1 VKVLIAP
8 DKFKDSLT
16 QAQAADAL
24 ATGVRR
30 ARPDAALLCCP
41 LADGGEGSADV
52 IAVIL
57 GAQPQVVS
65 VADPLGRRQSVA
77 WYHNP
82 SRALAIVEMAAAS
95 GLRCLAP
102 SERDPLRTTSYG
114 TGELLRAALAAGC
127 EHILLCVGGSA
138 TVDGGAGCLQA
149 LGWQFLDAHGQQI
162 TRPITGGLLEAIAE
176 IRPPSAPPAAV
187 IDVLCDVDNPLLGPR
202 GAAPVFGPQKGASA
216 AAVAQLELGLAH
228 WADVLTRCC
237 GRDVR
242 FLPRGGAAGG
252 LPAGLAAALGAR
264 LQPGFD
270 TLARY
275 VDLPQ
280 KLADAQL
287 CLTGEGCID
296 EQTIGGK
303 VVAGVA
309 RLARTASVPTVA
321 FAGMVR
327 LPPGKTLTELAAAIG
342 LEEIVVISPPDVS
355 ADEARRRAHE
365 YLAAAAERVVAARG

>member
-8 DKFKDSLT
+8 DKFKDALT
-16 QAQAADAL
+16 QSQAADAL
-24 ATGVRR
+24 ATGARR
-30 ARPDAALLCCP
+30 ARPDAVLQCCP

-52 IAVIL
+52 IAVAL
-57 GAQPQVVS
+57 DARRHVAS
-65 VADPLGRRQSVA
+65 VADPLGRQHAAA
-77 WYHNP
+77 WYHDP

-102 SERDPLRTTSYG
+102 AERDPLRTTSYG
-114 TGELLRAALAAGC
+114 TGELLHAALAAGC
-127 EHILLCVGGSA
+127 GQILLCVGGSA

-149 LGWQFLDAHGQQI
+149 LGWEFLDARGQRI
-162 TRPITGGLLEAIAE
+162 TRAITGGLLETIAE
-176 IRPPSAPPAAV
+176 IRPPSSRPAAV
-187 IDVLCDVDNPLLGPR
+187 MEVLCDVDNPLLGPR

-216 AAVAQLELGLAH
+216 AAVAQLERGLAH
-228 WADVLTRCC
+228 WADVLQRCC
-237 GRDVR
+237 RRDVR
-242 FLPRGGAAGG
+242 SVPHGGAAGG

-270 TLARY
+270 TIARY
-275 VDLPQ
+275 VDLPD
-280 KLADAQL
+280 KLKDAQL

-309 RLARTASVPTVA
+309 RLARQAGVPTVA

-327 LPPGKTLTELAAAIG
+327 VPPGQTLTELAAAIG
-342 LEEIVVISPPDVS
+342 LEEIVVISPPDIS
-355 ADEARRRAHE
+355 GAEARRRAYE
-365 YLAAAAERVVAARG
+365 YLSAAAERVVAARG